1 MIHGPLGVWTLTRS
15 LEIYVMFLSCAGVLA
30 VRLSEHTGDEL
41 AVVGQVSNG
50 HNDYVTEVDGIP
62 TTRSALGYTI
72 QICRI

>member
-1 MIHGPLGVWTLTRS
+1 MENICHVS
-15 LEIYVMFLSCAGVLA
+15 VLC
-30 VRLSEHTGDEL
+30 RNIGRQTSEHTGDEL

-62 TTRSALGYTI
+62 TTRGALGYTI